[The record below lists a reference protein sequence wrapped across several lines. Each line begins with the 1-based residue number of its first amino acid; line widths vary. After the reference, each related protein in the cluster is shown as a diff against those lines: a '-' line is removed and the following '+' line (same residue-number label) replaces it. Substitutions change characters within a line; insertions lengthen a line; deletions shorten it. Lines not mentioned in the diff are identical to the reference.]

1 MAIHPS
7 PLGSITA
14 FPSKLT
20 LTLTSLVFFPLLS
33 YHRLSTLSFPSF
45 VRFPHLQRPSSFS
58 SLPLFLHYS
67 HLYLFCLLISNP
79 IPSHLISSHLFCVLN
94 TERFRLAT
102 SSEPT
107 KQANAYRCDQT
118 TTNQTVNHHRSHCL
132 SYTIIQR
139 RIRRSVFDFCCLPLH
154 LSLFA

>member
-20 LTLTSLVFFPLLS
+20 LILSSLVFFPLLS

-67 HLYLFCLLISNP
+67 HLYLFCTLISNP
-79 IPSHLISSHLFCVLN
+79 IPSHLISSHPTLSAFSTPN
-94 TERFRLAT
+94 ESASPPHPNQAT
-102 SSEPT
+102 G
-107 KQANAYRCDQT
+107 KQTLIAVIQRQP
-118 TTNQTVNHHRSHCL
+118 TNQIVKPPSITLLELYNHPREE
-132 SYTIIQR
+132 
-139 RIRRSVFDFCCLPLH
+139 
-154 LSLFA
+154 

>member
-20 LTLTSLVFFPLLS
+20 LILSSLVFFPLLS

-67 HLYLFCLLISNP
+67 RLYLFCLLISNP
-79 IPSHLISSHLFCVLN
+79 IPSQLIPPFLRSQHRTISPRHLI
-94 TERFRLAT
+94 R
-102 SSEPT
+102 T
-107 KQANAYRCDQT
+107 KQANAYRCDST
-118 TTNQTVNHHRSHCL
+118 TTNQTVEQHPSHCL
-132 SYTIIQR
+132 SYTTIHENNNKKKN
-139 RIRRSVFDFCCLPLH
+139 VLDFCCLPLH